1 MNNKLNNLIKEID
14 QKIEEIKNNSP
25 EYKYIEREILKRVVN
40 NKGLNKLS
48 LGSEI
53 KFNSADL
60 IFSSIIMNEKYDD
73 IDDVLKRMVNIKR
86 IINSL
91 SSEGLFKLA
100 SSIETDDLIM
110 GDDKL
115 LKFVSDIILLDNEQ
129 EKKKLALDFITIFKY
144 LLTIK

>member
-100 SSIETDDLIM
+100 SSI
-110 GDDKL
+110 
-115 LKFVSDIILLDNEQ
+115 
-129 EKKKLALDFITIFKY
+129 
-144 LLTIK
+144 

>member
-129 EKKKLALDFITIFKY
+129 EKKETSIRFYNYI
-144 LLTIK
+144 